1 MRIYFSGSIRGGRQD
16 VDLYARIIEQLKAYG
31 DVLTEFIGGSGLTA
45 QGSSGSEADIYAK
58 DMAWLTAADVIVA
71 EVTSP
76 SLGVGYEL
84 AMAETMGKPV
94 LCLYRPSEGKKPSAM
109 IAGCPHFDFQTFRD
123 EAELPALLQDFFAT
137 IAERG

>member
-31 DVLTEFIGGSGLTA
+31 EVLTEFIGQSGLTA
-45 QGSSGSEADIYAK
+45 QGSSGNEADIYAK

-84 AMAETMGKPV
+84 AKAEEMRKPV

-109 IAGCPHFDFQTFRD
+109 IAGCPHFLFRHFSD
-123 EAELPALLQDFFAT
+123 EAEVPGLLSEFFAT
-137 IAERG
+137 ATKND